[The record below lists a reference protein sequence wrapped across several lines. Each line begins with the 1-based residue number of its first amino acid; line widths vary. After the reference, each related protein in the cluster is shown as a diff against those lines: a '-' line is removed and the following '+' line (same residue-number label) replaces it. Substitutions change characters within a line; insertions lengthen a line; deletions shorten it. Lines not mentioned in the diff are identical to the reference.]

1 MILEGARGKCAKEI
15 GNALR
20 IEDIDHVEIRKQLN
34 KLLKDLNVRQIIRI
48 DLFNNFILV
57 VDIEKKVKYHI
68 FSRKILGIINS
79 PLQMLFSY
87 QIN

>member
-57 VDIEKKVKYHI
+57 VDIEKKRLSII
-68 FSRKILGIINS
+68 FFPGK
-79 PLQMLFSY
+79 FWE
-87 QIN
+87 